1 MAGSAPSHVAR
12 APVGEQPGRIGYR
25 RRSSTARFIP
35 DGLTAPEPSVESL
48 ARIGD
53 DTADALT
60 VYLRRIRRTELFTP
74 SRNTQPPAPRVPVTS
89 RRANP

>member
-1 MAGSAPSHVAR
+1 MAGSRPR
-12 APVGEQPGRIGYR
+12 RTLPV
-25 RRSSTARFIP
+25 RRSAGNPAESATGGEAPPPASSP
-35 DGLTAPEPSVESL
+35 DGLIAPEPSVESL

-74 SRNTQPPAPRVPVTS
+74 EQEYATACAAR
-89 RRANP
+89 